1 MHCRWLPAL
10 ILLMLCC
17 PVRGQVT
24 QPALRREVVIPA
36 GYEVIEREGRRV
48 IATMADAEWVRQ
60 ALVGIQPATRPST
73 LPADVIERLIAK
85 RAWLEQQLARDL
97 LIEDPAVIR
106 DFIDQRLLPRVR
118 AVESAPI
125 PLFYLAISRPAL
137 KELMKQGW
145 SDPRFYYNRAAD
157 EIMIQPR
164 LEVNFDR
171 PMDDLLVG
179 AFFEPGD
186 TVEIKQA
193 ALADTIQSI
202 EAGLAQ
208 ELSIQAQRRLQMEL
222 LAFIEQHLIDRI
234 DWKADQVWLRLG
246 LVAVLSARYAAEMT
260 GADSLWYVAPMVAE
274 PPRVRLRAA
283 NIDLLHPADP
293 QDLRREYVSA
303 YFDAMRRKSVAVVW
317 DWLRE
322 AKSEQPVP
330 DTLKAVLERKP
341 VDGQEL
347 IKLIHATTD
356 VDLTAR
362 LLPP

>member
-1 MHCRWLPAL
+1 
-10 ILLMLCC
+10 
-17 PVRGQVT
+17 
-24 QPALRREVVIPA
+24 
-36 GYEVIEREGRRV
+36 
-48 IATMADAEWVRQ
+48 
-60 ALVGIQPATRPST
+60 
-73 LPADVIERLIAK
+73 
-85 RAWLEQQLARDL
+85 QLARDL

-222 LAFIEQHLIDRI
+222 LAFIEQHLID
-234 DWKADQVWLRLG
+234 
-246 LVAVLSARYAAEMT
+246 
-260 GADSLWYVAPMVAE
+260 
-274 PPRVRLRAA
+274 
-283 NIDLLHPADP
+283 
-293 QDLRREYVSA
+293 
-303 YFDAMRRKSVAVVW
+303 
-317 DWLRE
+317 
-322 AKSEQPVP
+322 
-330 DTLKAVLERKP
+330 
-341 VDGQEL
+341 
-347 IKLIHATTD
+347 
-356 VDLTAR
+356 
-362 LLPP
+362 